1 MTRSRARAA
10 VAVCVVIVALA
21 CLLAVA
27 AAVASFRA
35 SDALLVPHPVAT
47 PYGHLDPTTAY
58 GLPFATVNVAEP
70 LGQAP
75 AWYVRGRTATWAVL
89 VHGMGAPQAE
99 ALPMLPLLH
108 SRGFAALV
116 ITYRNDPGAPRSP
129 DGLSHL
135 GADEWRDLDA
145 AVGYAVEHGAARVVL
160 VGYSMGGEIVCNFL
174 RRSASTGRVDAVVL
188 DSPVLE
194 WRGPLATAAAG
205 TSLPWPLV
213 GAAEHVVSWRTG
225 VDLDD
230 QDQLRHASAFRV
242 PMLLLQGTA
251 DPVTPVADS
260 RALAARNRNVQLV
273 EFPDAGHA
281 DEWQSDPVQY
291 NLAVRSFLAG
301 LGRAD

>member
-1 MTRSRARAA
+1 
-10 VAVCVVIVALA
+10 
-21 CLLAVA
+21 
-27 AAVASFRA
+27 
-35 SDALLVPHPVAT
+35 
-47 PYGHLDPTTAY
+47 
-58 GLPFATVNVAEP
+58 
-70 LGQAP
+70 
-75 AWYVRGRTATWAVL
+75 
-89 VHGMGAPQAE
+89 MGAPRAE

-145 AVGYAVEHGAARVVL
+145 AVGYAVAHGAAHVVL

-194 WRGPLATAAAG
+194 WRGPLATAAAR

-213 GAAEHVVSWRTG
+213 GAAERVVSWRTG

-260 RALAARNRNVQLV
+260 RAFAARNRSVQLV

-291 NLAVRSFLAG
+291 NIAVRSFLAG

>member
-1 MTRSRARAA
+1 MTRARAA

-47 PYGHLDPTTAY
+47 PYGHLDPATAY

-89 VHGMGAPQAE
+89 VHGMGAPRAE

-145 AVGYAVEHGAARVVL
+145 AVGYAVAHGAAHVVL

-194 WRGPLATAAAG
+194 WRGPLATAAAR

-213 GAAEHVVSWRTG
+213 GAAERVVSWRTG

-260 RALAARNRNVQLV
+260 RAFAARNRSVQLV

-291 NLAVRSFLAG
+291 NIAVRSFLAG

>member
-1 MTRSRARAA
+1 MRRRRRAA
-10 VAVCVVIVALA
+10 AIVCVVIVAPTG
-21 CLLAVA
+21 LLAVV
-27 AAVASFRA
+27 AAVASLRA
-35 SDALLVPHPVAT
+35 SNALLVPHPVAT
-47 PYGHLDPTTAY
+47 RYGQLDPTMAY
-58 GLPFATVNVAEP
+58 GLPFTTVHVAEP

-75 AWYVRGRTATWAVL
+75 AWYVRGRTATWAVI

-108 SRGFAALV
+108 SQGIAALV
-116 ITYRNDPGAPRSP
+116 ITYGNDPGAPRSP

-145 AVGYAVEHGAARVVL
+145 AVGYAVAHGAARVVL

-174 RRSASTGRVDAVVL
+174 RRSASAGRVDAVVL

-194 WRGPLATAAAG
+194 WGGPLATAAAR

-213 GAAEHVVSWRTG
+213 GAAERVVSWRTA

-230 QDQLRHASAFRV
+230 QDQLRHSTEFRV
-242 PMLLLQGTA
+242 PMLLLQATA
-251 DPVTPVADS
+251 DPVTPIADS
-260 RALAARNRNVQLV
+260 RAFATRNGNVQLV

-281 DEWQSDPVQY
+281 EEWQSDPVQY

-301 LGRAD
+301 VPRVD

>member
-1 MTRSRARAA
+1 MTGGRARAA
-10 VAVCVVIVALA
+10 VAVCVVLVGLT
-21 CLLAVA
+21 CLLAVG
-27 AAVASFRA
+27 AAVVSFRA
-35 SDALLVPHPVAT
+35 SDALLVPRPVAT
-47 PYGHLDPTTAY
+47 PYARLDPARAY
-58 GLPFATVNVAEP
+58 GLPFATVHVAEP
-70 LGQAP
+70 LGRAP

-145 AVGYAVEHGAARVVL
+145 AIGYAVAHGAARVVL

-174 RRSASTGRVDAVVL
+174 RHSVPTGRVDAVVL

-194 WRGPLATAAAG
+194 WRGPLATAAAQ
-205 TSLPWPLV
+205 TSLPRPLV
-213 GAAEHVVSWRTG
+213 GAAERVVSWRTG

-230 QDQLRHASAFRV
+230 QDQLRYAAEFRV
-242 PMLLLQGTA
+242 PMLLLQGTD
-251 DPVTPVADS
+251 DPVTPVADA
-260 RALAARNRNVQLV
+260 RAFAARNRSVQLV

-281 DEWQSDPVQY
+281 DEWQSDPLRY
-291 NLAVRSFLAG
+291 NLAVGSFLAS
-301 LGRAD
+301 LGPS